1 MCYEKI
7 IFMRIFGGAV
17 RLCAAA
23 YRVYNLLISNAMRID
38 KFLSECKVAT
48 RSETAKAV
56 RAGQV
61 LLDGVPVKRADT
73 PVDPET
79 ANVTFCGEPV
89 RYRRYTYVLLNKP
102 DGYVSATEDK
112 NEKTV
117 LDLLPEE
124 VTKFEVFPCGRLDKN
139 TLGLMLLTN
148 NGPLA
153 HALLAPKKHVEK
165 VYRFTCEQ
173 PLTEK
178 AIRALECGVD
188 IGGYVTKPCKV
199 AMLGET
205 TGEITLAEGK
215 YHQIKLMLRAVD
227 NRIVTLERIRFAF
240 LTLEGLARGEWRY
253 LTEEEI
259 QRLEEHK

>member
-1 MCYEKI
+1 
-7 IFMRIFGGAV
+7 
-17 RLCAAA
+17 
-23 YRVYNLLISNAMRID
+23 MRID

-56 RAGQV
+56 RRGEV

-73 PVDPET
+73 PVDPEKSV
-79 ANVTFCGEPV
+79 VTYCGEEV
-89 RYRRYTYVLLNKP
+89 KYHRNTYVLLNKP

-112 NEKTV
+112 REKTV

-139 TLGLMLLTN
+139 TLGLMLITD

-153 HALLAPKKHVEK
+153 HTLLSPKRHVEK
-165 VYRFTCEQ
+165 VYRFECAKKPSEDD
-173 PLTEK
+173 LK
-178 AIRALECGVD
+178 ALESGVD
-188 IGGYVTKPCKV
+188 IGGYITKSCNVK
-199 AMLGET
+199 MLDDT

-215 YHQIKLMLRAVD
+215 YHQIKLMFNAVD
-227 NRIVTLERIRFAF
+227 NRIIYLERIKFAF
-240 LTLEGLARGEWRY
+240 LTLDGLKRGDWRY

-259 QRLEEHK
+259 KKLEGLGK

>member
-1 MCYEKI
+1 
-7 IFMRIFGGAV
+7 
-17 RLCAAA
+17 
-23 YRVYNLLISNAMRID
+23 MRID

-56 RAGQV
+56 RAGLV

-79 ANVTFCGEPV
+79 ANVTYCGEAV

-102 DGYVSATEDK
+102 DGYVSATEDNK
-112 NEKTV
+112 EKTV

-124 VTKFEVFPCGRLDKN
+124 VTKFDVFPCGRLDKN

-165 VYRFTCEQ
+165 VYRFECASKPSESD
-173 PLTEK
+173 L
-178 AIRALECGVD
+178 AALEGGVD
-188 IGGYVTKPCKV
+188 IGGYVTKPCTV
-199 AMLGET
+199 RMLGET

-215 YHQIKLMLRAVD
+215 YHQIKLMFAAVD
-227 NRIVTLERIRFAF
+227 NRILQLERIRFAF
-240 LTLEGLARGEWRY
+240 LTLDGLARGEWRY

-259 QRLEEHK
+259 QKLEEHK

>member
-1 MCYEKI
+1 
-7 IFMRIFGGAV
+7 
-17 RLCAAA
+17 
-23 YRVYNLLISNAMRID
+23 MRID

-79 ANVTFCGEPV
+79 ANVTYCGEAV
-89 RYRRYTYVLLNKP
+89 RYRRNTYVLLNKP

-112 NEKTV
+112 KEKTV

-124 VTKFEVFPCGRLDKN
+124 VKKFGVFPCGRLDKN
-139 TLGLMLLTN
+139 TLGLMLLTD

-153 HALLAPKKHVEK
+153 HALLSPKKHVEK
-165 VYRFTCEQ
+165 VYRFECAH
-173 PLTEK
+173 PLVESDL
-178 AIRALECGVD
+178 AALQNGVD
-188 IGGYVTKPCKV
+188 IGGYVTKPCTVK
-199 AMLGET
+199 MTGDTE
-205 TGEITLAEGK
+205 GEITLAEGK
-215 YHQIKLMLRAVD
+215 YHQIKLMFHAVD
-227 NRIVTLERIRFAF
+227 NRILYLERIRFAF
-240 LTLEGLARGEWRY
+240 LTLDGLARGAWRY

-259 QRLEEHK
+259 QKLEEHK